1 MQPHEAFCQAVV
13 KDTACSCSCGSGTF
27 SRTVSPRNSCSVSMV
42 AGFSATTELSSLMA
56 SSTYRRLAAF
66 LRSRMAVLKSY
77 KQQKAS
83 PDSTPP

>member
-1 MQPHEAFCQAVV
+1 MQCTRCKRNASTYEGLLLAAA
-13 KDTACSCSCGSGTF
+13 DGIASSCGSGTF

-66 LRSRMAVLKSY
+66 LRSRMAVLKS
-77 KQQKAS
+77 
-83 PDSTPP
+83 